1 MHFYQNLND
10 HTMQSMILNYHVKKS
25 TEIEF
30 IDFKYINQIFLH
42 IHVQLII
49 LILVQVHKLNQ
60 TLPNQI

>member
-1 MHFYQNLND
+1 MPFYQNLND
-10 HTMQSMILNYHVKKS
+10 HTMQSMILNCHVKKS

-30 IDFKYINQIFLH
+30 IDFKCNQIFLH

-60 TLPNQI
+60 TLPNHI

>member
-1 MHFYQNLND
+1 MPFYQNLND

-30 IDFKYINQIFLH
+30 IDFKCNQIFLH

>member
-1 MHFYQNLND
+1 
-10 HTMQSMILNYHVKKS
+10 MQSMILNYHVKKS

-30 IDFKYINQIFLH
+30 IDFKYNQIFLH